1 MTELETAVCLI
12 IKVFNRYAV
21 IKGSDW
27 RLGWGLGGGD
37 TNREGAARSPEGQ
50 VRQAVR

>member
-27 RLGWGLGGGD
+27 RLGWGLGVE
-37 TNREGAARSPEGQ
+37 TLIERELPGLLKVRSG
-50 VRQAVR
+50 RQ